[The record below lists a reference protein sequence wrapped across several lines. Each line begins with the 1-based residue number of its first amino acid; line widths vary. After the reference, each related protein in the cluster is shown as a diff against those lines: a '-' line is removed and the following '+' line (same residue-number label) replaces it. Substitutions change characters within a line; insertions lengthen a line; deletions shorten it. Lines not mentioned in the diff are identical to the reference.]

1 MDAAREVKD
10 RLAIEDVVGDYVPL
24 KRSGRNFKGLCPFHP
39 EKTPSFMVNP
49 ERNIYHCFGC
59 GEGGDALSFVM
70 KMEGLEFREALER
83 LARKAGVDLEQF
95 RGNAGD
101 GKQKDRLRRALDL
114 SIRYYQE
121 TLLKNPRALDYTL
134 KARALNRQTIMDFQ
148 IGYAPADGRSLVA
161 FLTRRGYTPPEL
173 QAAGLLSRDGRD
185 FFRGRLM
192 IPLTDNQGRP
202 VGFTGRKLDEDG
214 FGPKY
219 LNTPQTILYD
229 KGRHIFGLAQAKQA
243 IREQA
248 AAVLAEGNMDV
259 IMSHQAAVRHCVATA
274 GTALTLEQLRQL
286 SRLADKIVLA
296 FDTDKAGV
304 AATVRAVELAQ
315 SLPVKIYVAAQLSG
329 KDPDELIRANPA
341 DWSRAVG
348 DPTYALDWIIEHY
361 TGQHDLSSGP
371 GKVAFSDALL
381 GVLRRIHDPVEQEH
395 YLGKAAALLGV
406 KADTLLRKLAPAV
419 SGGPSKPAKM
429 AAVQTVPDEYRRRA
443 DSLLALLV
451 TYPETR
457 VAIDELTDV
466 PLDFSEEQAAIW
478 EKIKGSGTGDLPET
492 DSFGTILVFKAEELY
507 ADWEPKQRAIEAI
520 ELAQRLA
527 HETKRRQLQTLSRH
541 IAEAEASGDQAA
553 AQRLL
558 NESRQLTAKE
568 KE

>member
-10 RLAIEDVVGDYVPL
+10 RLAIEDVVGDYVLL

-59 GEGGDALSFVM
+59 GEGGDALSFIM
-70 KMEGLEFREALER
+70 KMEGLDFRETLER

-95 RGNAGD
+95 RGGAGD
-101 GKQKDRLRRALDL
+101 GKQKEKLRRALDL
-114 SIRYYQE
+114 STRYYQE
-121 TLLKNPRALDYTL
+121 TLLKNPRALDYVL
-134 KARALNRQTIMDFQ
+134 KTRALNRQTIADFQ
-148 IGYAPADGRSLVA
+148 IGYAPVDGRSLVS
-161 FLTRRGYTPPEL
+161 FLTRRGYESKEL
-173 QAAGLLSRDGRD
+173 QAAGLLARDNQD
-185 FFRGRLM
+185 FFRGRII

-202 VGFTGRKLDEDG
+202 VGFTGRKLDEEG

-219 LNTPQTILYD
+219 LNTPQTALYD

-248 AAVLAEGNMDV
+248 AAVLVEGNMDV
-259 IMSHQAAVRHCVATA
+259 IMSHQVGIRHCVATA

-286 SRLADKIVLA
+286 SRLADKIILA

-304 AATVRAVELAQ
+304 GATVRAVELAQ
-315 SLPVKIYVAAQLSG
+315 QLPVKIYVAAQLSG
-329 KDPDELIRANPA
+329 KDPDELIKANPA

-348 DPTYALDWIIEHY
+348 SPVYALDWIIEHY
-361 TGQHDLSSGP
+361 GGQHDLSTGP

-381 GVLRRIHDPVEQEH
+381 AVLRRVHDPVEQEH
-395 YLGKAAALLGV
+395 YLGKTAALLGV
-406 KADTLLRKLAPAV
+406 KTETLLRKLAPPVA
-419 SGGPSKPAKM
+419 SSAKPART

-457 VAIDELTDV
+457 VAIDELANV
-466 PLDFSEEQAAIW
+466 PLDLSPEQASMW
-478 EKIKGSGTGDLPET
+478 QKVQTSHSGDLPES

-527 HETKRRQLQTLSRH
+527 HETKRRQLQTLSRQ
-541 IAEAEASGDQAA
+541 IAEAEAGGDQAA

-558 NESRQLTAKE
+558 KESRQLTAKE
-568 KE
+568 